1 MFTNNTSISTN
12 WPGTDYILSEC
23 SLVADGL
30 VKIMK
35 ACGMRPVVLSSDAQA
50 IPTGTDIRRIVVFL
64 PDAPGKLLNTLQ
76 KVAMLLQQADTPLPM
91 LLLSRSPA
99 AWLWQTLTNLV
110 TDHHLLS
117 EVRSAPS
124 DLPVPCLTG
133 LLEDYI
139 LERYPSLEQLA
150 QEETRICGTSSGG
163 LTMLEL
169 HAILGLL
176 SGFSANEQAKCRGIS
191 HKTLYKQRTAGLK
204 KMVKHHPHLAARF
217 PGKKIKEPKT
227 QSCTALSSFE
237 REFIHAIYTHKIF
250 PVFQPITNEEMQIR
264 GIEILS
270 RWHRNDEILLPG
282 EFLPQIHS
290 EYAWLVLT
298 AFVLREAVQNI
309 NQHPGDF
316 YFSVNIPA
324 AISSN
329 ENLIRMMETAH
340 LQLYQPEMSERL
352 ALEFAETIDLN
363 HSGKIA
369 ENIAQI
375 RKKGFRIMLDDCF
388 SHSSIIFPVRTIRF
402 SGYKLDISIVSNMLH
417 DSHALALIKSL
428 LYYCK
433 LTDSLCIAEGVDSL
447 EKFSVL
453 KTLGIELFQGYLISV
468 PVERGNLEK
477 LINFKQPDI
486 FS

>member
-1 MFTNNTSISTN
+1 MFTNNTSISTHRSE
-12 WPGTDYILSEC
+12 TDYILSEC

-35 ACGMRPVVLSSDAQA
+35 ACGMQPVVLPSDAQA
-50 IPTGTDIRRIVVFL
+50 ISTETDIRRIVVFL

-76 KVAMLLQQADTPLPM
+76 KVAGLLQQADTPLPM

-110 TDHHLLS
+110 TEHFLIS
-117 EVRSAPS
+117 AVRSAPS
-124 DLPVPCLTG
+124 DLPVPCLAG

-150 QEETRICGTSSGG
+150 QEETRICGASPGG
-163 LTMLEL
+163 LTRLEL

-176 SGFSANEQAKCRGIS
+176 SGFSINDQAKCCGVS

-204 KMVKHHPHLAARF
+204 KMLKHHPHLAARLL
-217 PGKKIKEPKT
+217 GKKIKGPKT
-227 QSCTALSSFE
+227 QSGIALSPFE

-250 PVFQPITNEEMQIR
+250 PVFQPITNKKSQIR

-298 AFVLREAVQNI
+298 AFVLREAVQDI
-309 NQHPGDF
+309 NQHPGEF

-324 AISSN
+324 AIASN
-329 ENLIRMMETAH
+329 ENLVRMMEAAH

-363 HSGKIA
+363 HSSQIA

-375 RKKGFRIMLDDCF
+375 RKRGFRIMLDDCF
-388 SHSSIIFPVRTIRF
+388 SQSSIMFPVRAIRF
-402 SGYKLDISIVSNMLH
+402 SGYKLDISIVNDMLS
-417 DSHALALIKSL
+417 DSHAMTLVKTL

-433 LTDSLCIAEGVDSL
+433 LTNSQCIAEGVDSL
-447 EKFSVL
+447 EKLRML
-453 KTLGIELFQGYLISV
+453 KTLGVELFQGYLISS
-468 PVERGNLEK
+468 PVERENLEK
-477 LINFKQPDI
+477 LINVKQLDI
-486 FS
+486 CS